1 MSELRRLSL
10 AATAFILLTAACDD
24 GAATA
29 DDQLSEDTSGG
40 SGQGSGTADA
50 GNAGSGADSGGGSDT
65 ESGDTSPAEPG
76 DDGAPC
82 LQGSDCASGFCLT
95 DEQGF
100 PGGLCTVF
108 DCTSRQ
114 DCFGVGTAC
123 LRGQFNGNLCV
134 PLCVADS
141 DCREGYECRG
151 TGTGSFCYPAFANL
165 NLDPVCAS
173 DFVAADDVTN
183 FSFGSTSRLDRHRIS
198 FDVPEGATSLFVLAW
213 DQGHTLVPDLIRT
226 PTAGELQMQDYASY
240 LFTPISLGEVS
251 PVLLPGGPAYQ
262 QYVETGRYEMEFG
275 TDGPQ
280 SEDLC
285 YLLYTESE
293 SLSATGEALV
303 VDLNFYFV
311 GADGLTAE
319 TAVGDP
325 AFARLIESFNSVYS
339 TANVEVGEVRY
350 FDVGGDIL
358 DRFQVIRDS
367 NEVYELVRLS
377 RQPGSTRDALLSA
390 NVFFIQGFAGQSSS
404 VLGISTGIPGAAGVH
419 GQAGT
424 GLVFSAEY
432 LRQTGNVNGP
442 QLVGQVLAHELGH
455 YLGLFHTTEQSGGQ
469 FDQLDDTERC
479 STIENGNL
487 AACADYNNLMF
498 PIAAIRNTLELSDGQ
513 VSIIRANPLTKPV
526 GGRP

>member
-1 MSELRRLSL
+1 MSELRRFSL
-10 AATAFILLTAACDD
+10 AATALVLVAIGCDD
-24 GAATA
+24 GGDAAVEEVAA
-29 DDQLSEDTSGG
+29 DASDG
-40 SGQGSGTADA
+40 SSQGSGAADA
-50 GNAGSGADSGGGSDT
+50 ESSGSGSGADSGVADT
-65 ESGDTSPAEPG
+65 TPVEPG

-82 LQGSDCASGFCLT
+82 MQNADCASGFCLT

-108 DCTSRQ
+108 DCASRQ
-114 DCFGVGTAC
+114 DCYGVGTAC

-134 PLCVADS
+134 PLCVADA

-151 TGTGSFCYPAFANL
+151 TGSGSFCYPAFANL
-165 NLDPVCAS
+165 NLNPVCAS
-173 DFVAADDVTN
+173 DFVAAADVTN
-183 FSFGSTSRLDRHRIS
+183 FSFGSSSRLDRHRIA
-198 FDVPEGATSLFVLAW
+198 FDVPVGSTSIFVLAW
-213 DQGHTLVPDLIRT
+213 DQGHTLVPDLIRP

-240 LFTPISLGEVS
+240 LFTPVSLGDVS
-251 PVLLPGGPAYQ
+251 PVLLPGGPNYS
-262 QYVETGRYEMEFG
+262 QYVESGRYEMEFG
-275 TDGPQ
+275 TDGPA

-285 YLLYTESE
+285 YLLFTEAE
-293 SLSATGEALV
+293 SLSATGEPLV

-319 TAVGDP
+319 TAVGDA
-325 AFARLIESFNSVYS
+325 AFTRLIASFNSVYS

-358 DRFQVIRDS
+358 ERFQVIRDS

-469 FDQLDDTERC
+469 FDQLEDTERC

-498 PIAAIRNTLELSDGQ
+498 PIAAIRTSLELSDGQ

>member
-1 MSELRRLSL
+1 MSELRRLNL
-10 AATAFILLTAACDD
+10 AFAALLLLASACSDDAEGTQAAV
-24 GAATA
+24 TA
-29 DDQLSEDTSGG
+29 DAAADD
-40 SGQGSGTADA
+40 SGQGSGSAE
-50 GNAGSGADSGGGSDT
+50 GSGSGADAGSDT
-65 ESGDTSPAEPG
+65 AVTDADTTPVEPG
-76 DDGAPC
+76 DDGAAC
-82 LQGSDCASGFCLT
+82 TQNADCASGFCLT

-108 DCTSRQ
+108 DCSSRQ

-134 PLCVADS
+134 PLCVADA

-151 TGTGSFCYPAFANL
+151 TGTGSYCYPSFANAS
-165 NLDPVCAS
+165 LDPVCAS
-173 DFVAADDVTN
+173 DFIAADDVTN
-183 FSFGSTSRLDRHRIS
+183 FSFGGVSRLDRHRIA
-198 FDVPEGATSLFVLAW
+198 FDVPAGSTSLFVLAW
-213 DQGHTLVPDLIRT
+213 DQGHTLVPDLIRA
-226 PTAGELQMQDYASY
+226 PTAGELQMQTYASY

-251 PVLLPGGPAYQ
+251 PVLLPGGPAYA
-262 QYVETGRYEMEFG
+262 QYVEGGRYEMEFG
-275 TDGPQ
+275 TDGPAT
-280 SEDLC
+280 EDLC
-285 YLLYTESE
+285 YLVYTESE
-293 SLSATGEALV
+293 SLSATGEPLV

-311 GADGLTAE
+311 GADGLTADS
-319 TAVGDP
+319 AVGDP
-325 AFARLIESFNSVYS
+325 AFTRLIDSFNAVYS
-339 TANVEVGEVRY
+339 TANVSVGEVRY

-358 DRFQVIRDS
+358 ARFQVIRDS
-367 NEVYELVRLS
+367 NEVYELVKLS
-377 RQPGSTRDALLSA
+377 RQPGSSRDALLSA

-487 AACADYNNLMF
+487 GACADYNNLMF
-498 PIAAIRNTLELSDGQ
+498 PIAAIRTSLELSDGQ

-526 GGRP
+526 GGRR

>member
-1 MSELRRLSL
+1 MTRR
-10 AATAFILLTAACDD
+10 ILLLLASGFLPLMAACVD
-24 GAATA
+24 GSSTA
-29 DDQLSEDTSGG
+29 DDDSGVAAALDG
-40 SGQGSGTADA
+40 SGSGSGSGDAD
-50 GNAGSGADSGGGSDT
+50 AGSGADVGGDVEQDT
-65 ESGDTSPAEPG
+65 APIVPG
-76 DDGAPC
+76 DDGASC
-82 LQGSDCASGFCLT
+82 TQNADCASGFCLT

-114 DCFGVGTAC
+114 DCYGVGTAC

-134 PLCVADS
+134 PLCVTDS

-151 TGTGSFCYPAFANL
+151 TGSGSFCYPAFANGSL
-165 NLDPVCAS
+165 NPVCAS

-183 FSFGSTSRLDRHRIS
+183 FDFGSTSRLDRHRIS

-213 DQGHTLVPDLIRT
+213 DQGHTLVPDLIRA
-226 PTAGELQMQDYASY
+226 PSAGELKMQDYASY

-251 PVLLPGGPAYQ
+251 PVLLPGGPNYSA
-262 QYVETGRYEMEFG
+262 YVEGGRYEMEFG
-275 TDGPQ
+275 TNGPQ

-285 YLLYTESE
+285 YLVYTESE

-311 GADGLTAE
+311 GADGLTADS
-319 TAVGDP
+319 APGDP
-325 AFARLIESFNSVYS
+325 AFARLIDSFNAVYS
-339 TANVEVGEVRY
+339 TANVSVGEVRY

-367 NEVYELVRLS
+367 NEVYELVKLS

-442 QLVGQVLAHELGH
+442 LLVGQVLAHELGH
-455 YLGLFHTTEQSGGQ
+455 YLGLFHTTEQTGGQ
-469 FDQLDDTERC
+469 FDQLEDTDRC
-479 STIENGNL
+479 PTIENGNL
-487 AACADYNNLMF
+487 AACADYSNLMF
-498 PIAAIRNTLELSDGQ
+498 PIAAIRSNLELSDGQ
-513 VSIIRANPLTKPV
+513 VSIVRANPLTKPV